1 MQHEHAPG
9 YMSCL
14 WTHAA
19 QINVLAS
26 TIACT
31 LSRHT
36 SSKHVSLSRV
46 LQGATADDFNGIG
59 TASAADVAAWAQV
72 LMGSQLPRWERM
84 LCYVVIPVTLLLS
97 VVGVGSSVAAL
108 VRQVRQR

>member
-1 MQHEHAPG
+1 M
-9 YMSCL
+9 C
-14 WTHAA
+14 
-19 QINVLAS
+19 VLAC
-26 TIACT
+26 TIVCT
-31 LSRHT
+31 PSRHT
-36 SSKHVSLSRV
+36 SSNHISLPI
-46 LQGATADDFNGIG
+46 LQGATENDFGGVNG
-59 TASAADVAAWAQV
+59 ASAANVRNWAQV

>member
-1 MQHEHAPG
+1 MWPP
-9 YMSCL
+9 
-14 WTHAA
+14 
-19 QINVLAS
+19 
-26 TIACT
+26 
-31 LSRHT
+31 
-36 SSKHVSLSRV
+36 
-46 LQGATADDFNGIG
+46 
-59 TASAADVAAWAQV
+59 AADLTAWLQV